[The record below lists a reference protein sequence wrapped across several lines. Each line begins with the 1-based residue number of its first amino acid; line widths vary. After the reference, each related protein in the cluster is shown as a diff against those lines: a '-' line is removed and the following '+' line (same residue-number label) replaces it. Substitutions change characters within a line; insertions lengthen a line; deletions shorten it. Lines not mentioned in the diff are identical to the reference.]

1 MSTDT
6 HRASVPSSS
15 TVDDNLVRSLSGRVS
30 DRLTERV
37 RSGEGSGRTFDREA
51 QQVLGRQLLAEV
63 LDRYS
68 EERISQ
74 GLDPLTPE
82 EEDEIEQAVFDSI
95 FGLGPLDRLL
105 ADKSVENIFANGC
118 DNVWVVRAD
127 GSKTRAAPIA
137 DSDRAMIELI
147 RIAAARMGRTER
159 RFDSASPF
167 LDLRLPDGSRLH
179 AAMAVADRPVLSVRR
194 HRHGQVSLR
203 DLADLGTLDRAL
215 VSLLAAAVRARL
227 NIIIAGGTNAGKTTL
242 LRALLA
248 EVEPLERLVVVE
260 DSAELDLGM
269 DIARHADIVEFEAR
283 QANVEGMGEVTMAQL
298 VREGLRMAP
307 DRVIVGEIRGDEVL
321 PMLLAMSQ
329 GNDGS
334 LCTVHADSS
343 SGAFSRIAMYAAM
356 TPEQFRP
363 DVTNLLIAN
372 SIDLVIHLRRL
383 PDGTRVVSS
392 VREVTGAE
400 DNLVMSNEVF
410 EPGADGRGRPAAP
423 LREATLHRLRAVGFD
438 DALLHNPEG
447 WWSG

>member
-1 MSTDT
+1 MS
-6 HRASVPSSS
+6 AVSSS
-15 TVDDNLVRSLSGRVS
+15 VDEALVRSLSNRVS
-30 DRLTERV
+30 EMLTERV
-37 RSGEGSGRTFDREA
+37 REGEGSTRTFDREA
-51 QQVLGRQLLAEV
+51 QQVLGRQLLAQV

-68 EERISQ
+68 EERIVQ
-74 GLDPLTPE
+74 GLEPLLPH

-105 ADKSVENIFANGC
+105 ADPAVENVFANGC

-127 GSKTRAAPIA
+127 GTKSRANPIA

-179 AAMAVADRPVLSVRR
+179 AAMAVSDRPVLSVRR
-194 HRHGQVSLR
+194 HRHTQVTLR
-203 DLADLGTLDRAL
+203 DLAELGTLDRAL
-215 VSLLAAAVRARL
+215 VSLLAAAVKARL

-248 EVEPLERLVVVE
+248 EVPPVERLVVVE
-260 DSAELDLGM
+260 DSAELDVGL
-269 DIARHADIVEFEAR
+269 DIERHPDTVEFEAR
-283 QANVEGMGEVTMAQL
+283 QANVEGMGEITMAQL

-372 SIDLVIHLRRL
+372 SIDLVVHLRRL
-383 PDGTRVVSS
+383 PNGVRAVSS

-400 DNLVMSNEVF
+400 DNLVLSNEVF
-410 EPGADGRGRPAAP
+410 EPGGDGRARPAAP
-423 LREATLHRLRAVGFD
+423 LRETTLHRLRAQGFD
-438 DALLHNPEG
+438 DALLRNPDG
-447 WWSG
+447 WWTG

>member
-1 MSTDT
+1 MSTT
-6 HRASVPSSS
+6 SASV
-15 TVDDNLVRSLSGRVS
+15 DAALVRSLANRVS

-37 RSGEGSGRTFDREA
+37 RSGEGSARTFDREA

-68 EERISQ
+68 EERITQ
-74 GLDPLTPE
+74 GLEPLLPH
-82 EEDEIEQAVFDSI
+82 EEDEIEQAVYDTI

-105 ADKSVENIFANGC
+105 ADPSVENVFANGC

-127 GSKTRAAPIA
+127 GTKTAAPPIA
-137 DSDRAMIELI
+137 DTDRAMIELI

-179 AAMAVADRPVLSVRR
+179 AAMAVSDRPVLSVRR
-194 HRHGQVSLR
+194 HRHSEVTLR
-203 DLADLGTLDRAL
+203 DLEGLGTVDRAL
-215 VSLLAAAVRARL
+215 RSLLSAAVKCRL
-227 NIIIAGGTNAGKTTL
+227 NVIVCGGTNAGKTTL
-242 LRALLA
+242 LRGMLA
-248 EVEPLERLVVVE
+248 EVPPVERLVVVE
-260 DSAELDLGM
+260 DSAELDVGL
-269 DIARHADIVEFEAR
+269 DPDLHPDVVEFEAR
-283 QANVEGMGEVTMAQL
+283 QANVEGAGEITMAQL

-334 LCTVHADSS
+334 LCTVHSDSS
-343 SGAFSRIAMYAAM
+343 SGAFARIAMYAAM

-372 SIDLVIHLRRL
+372 SIDLVVHLRRL
-383 PDGTRVVSS
+383 PNGVRAVSS

-410 EPGADGRGRPAAP
+410 EPGPDGRARPAAP
-423 LREATLHRLRAVGFD
+423 LRESTLRRLLAAGFD
-438 DALLHNPEG
+438 DALLRNPEG
-447 WWSG
+447 WWTG

>member
-1 MSTDT
+1 MTST
-6 HRASVPSSS
+6 ASSI
-15 TVDDNLVRSLSGRVS
+15 DAALVRSLANRVS
-30 DRLTERV
+30 ERLTERV
-37 RSGEGSGRTFDREA
+37 REGEGSARTFDREA

-68 EERISQ
+68 EERITH
-74 GLDPLTPE
+74 GLEPLLPH

-105 ADKSVENIFANGC
+105 ADPTVENVFANGC

-127 GSKTRAAPIA
+127 GTKTLAAPIA
-137 DSDRAMIELI
+137 DTDRAMIELI

-179 AAMAVADRPVLSVRR
+179 AAMAVSDRPVLSVRR
-194 HRHGQVSLR
+194 HRHSQVTLR

-215 VSLLAAAVRARL
+215 VSLLGAAVRARL
-227 NIIIAGGTNAGKTTL
+227 NIIVCGGTNAGKTTL
-242 LRALLA
+242 LRAMLA
-248 EVEPLERLVVVE
+248 EVPAVERIVVVE
-260 DSAELDLGM
+260 DSAELDLGL
-269 DIARHADIVEFEAR
+269 DFERHPDVVEFEAR
-283 QANVEGMGEVTMAQL
+283 QANVEGAGEITMAQL

-343 SGAFSRIAMYAAM
+343 SGAFGRIAMYAAM

-372 SIDLVIHLRRL
+372 SIDLVVHLRRL
-383 PDGTRVVSS
+383 PSGVRAVSS

-400 DNLVMSNEVF
+400 DNLVLSNEVF
-410 EPGADGRGRPAAP
+410 EPGADGRARPAAP
-423 LREATLHRLRAVGFD
+423 LRERTLARLRAVGFD
-438 DALLHNPEG
+438 DALLRNPDG
-447 WWSG
+447 WWTG